1 MLTNLIVSMYAFAAL
16 SGDHPM
22 LLFGPIVF
30 LPLLLLLLALL
41 RSRLLTIDAPDLTPA
56 SLPSFLNR
64 ENHERGSTQRGPK
77 SR

>member
-22 LLFGPIVF
+22 LLFGPIVL
-30 LPLLLLLLALL
+30 LPLLLLALL
-41 RSRLLTIDAPDLTPA
+41 RSRLLTIDAPDLPLPP

-64 ENHERGSTQRGPK
+64 ENHERRSTQRGPK

>member
-22 LLFGPIVF
+22 LLLGPIV
-30 LPLLLLLLALL
+30 LLLLLALL

-64 ENHERGSTQRGPK
+64 ENHERRSTQRGPK

>member
-22 LLFGPIVF
+22 LLLGPIV
-30 LPLLLLLLALL
+30 LLLLLLLALL

-64 ENHERGSTQRGPK
+64 ENHERRSTQRGPK